1 MECLELLLQ
10 AVFMLAVCVFMIVT
24 IKRQNSFEERITTA
38 ESKLLQQEKSEQC
51 KFEKLN

>member
-24 IKRQNSFEERITTA
+24 IKRQNSFDDRITKV
-38 ESKLLQQEKSEQC
+38 EDRLLQQEKSEQC
-51 KFEKLN
+51 KFERWK